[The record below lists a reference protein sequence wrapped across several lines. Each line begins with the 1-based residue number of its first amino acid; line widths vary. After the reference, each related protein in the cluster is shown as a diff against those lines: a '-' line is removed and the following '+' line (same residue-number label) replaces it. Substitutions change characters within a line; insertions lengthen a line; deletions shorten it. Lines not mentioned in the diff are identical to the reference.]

1 MIRCPS
7 CTETGSLAELQRCE
21 REYLPDMETTSRKR
35 TILPAA
41 ACPKRAVL
49 FAVFLYLLMSFVF
62 LPENVSAAKG
72 PKLNKTKLTLYAG
85 KRCQLKVKGYKN
97 ETVHWCSSNPYVAKV
112 TKKGVVKAK
121 HGGYTVIFAK
131 AGDTEL
137 KCRVTV
143 RTCRKEKPFI
153 FCADTDIDGRTV
165 QTGQT
170 CALYIMGGS
179 GRKWKWKVSDP
190 ELAKLE
196 QKGNYVSSLKRS
208 GKYSVRVKTFMGK
221 SGTVRISAKS
231 GSKTLRYQ
239 LVIQSS
245 SLDTRYTGLRSR
257 VLARVILPG
266 MTAQEKC
273 LAVAK
278 WLSDYASYQLTNA
291 GDYSLLATHKGQ
303 CYHYART
310 YDFLM
315 EGTGVECEYAA
326 TKAHAWNQ
334 VKIDGA
340 WYNIDVSSFDQ
351 DKSRNPYAY
360 RYFLVSDKAFWRKEA
375 RKKPYH
381 ACISTRYDNLPEYDA
396 SPWVTGAWRKL

>member
-1 MIRCPS
+1 MKYGLPAERSIKRAGLIALFVLCLLA
-7 CTETGSLAELQRCE
+7 SLACRPVQ
-21 REYLPDMETTSRKR
+21 
-35 TILPAA
+35 A
-41 ACPKRAVL
+41 
-49 FAVFLYLLMSFVF
+49 
-62 LPENVSAAKG
+62 SAAKK
-72 PKLNKTKLTLYAG
+72 PRLNRTRLTLSAG
-85 KRCQLKVKGYKN
+85 KSSRLKVAGCPKAK
-97 ETVHWCSSNPYVAKV
+97 VKWSSSNSYVAKV

-131 AGDTEL
+131 AGETQL

-143 RTCRKEKPFI
+143 RTCRKEKPYI
-153 FCADTDIDGRTV
+153 FCADRDIDGREV

-170 CALYIMGGS
+170 CELFVMGGA
-179 GRKWKWKVSDP
+179 GRKWKWKVCDP

-196 QKGNYVSSLKRS
+196 QKGSYVASLKKS
-208 GKYSVRVKTFMGK
+208 GKYPVRVKTFMGK
-221 SGTVRISAKS
+221 SGTVRITAKS

-245 SLDTRYTGLRSR
+245 SLDAKYTGLRSR
-257 VLARVILPG
+257 VLARVISPG

-291 GDYSLLATHKGQ
+291 DDYSLLKTHKGQ

-315 EGTGVECEYAA
+315 EGTGVACAYIA

-340 WYNIDVSSFDQ
+340 WYHIDVSSFDQ
-351 DKSRNPYAY
+351 DSSRNPYAY
-360 RYFLVSDKAFWRKEA
+360 RFFLVSDKAFWRKEA

-381 ACISTRYDNLPEYDA
+381 ACTSTRYDNLPEYDA
-396 SPWVTGAWRKL
+396 SPWVTGAWKKL